1 MGLLRGFIEGTKTA
15 VTKNM
20 TVCQEKTEQKWD
32 VGFERLVNKTV
43 EGKLF
48 DAGFALLD
56 MIYNTHNI
64 TVACYTGMNEMSLGL
79 AGYTSELY
87 PSVVMDNVVFNFGN
101 IFDAFRDVIL
111 FLTSSPRGELDLP
124 YEAGYAL
131 GAAVYEIMKPSSTSK
146 GGFPF

>member
-1 MGLLRGFIEGTKTA
+1 MGMLRGFVEGTNTA

-32 VGFERLVNKTV
+32 LGLQRLVNKTL
-43 EGKLF
+43 EADYF

-64 TVACYTGMNEMSLGL
+64 TVACYSGMSEMGRGL
-79 AGYTSELY
+79 ADYTSKLY

-111 FLTSSPRGELDLP
+111 FLSSSPRGELDLP

-131 GAAVYEIMKPSSTSK
+131 GAAVYEIMKPSTTTK
-146 GGFPF
+146 GGNPF